1 MPNEKP
7 KLPSTVTLP
16 PESRRLLE
24 NMGGTVK
31 RLQADLEVLKKLGLG
46 TAVIEDKLAWAE
58 EARKVLLEHFG

>member
-1 MPNEKP
+1 MSGEKQ

-24 NMGGTVK
+24 NMGGTVE
-31 RLQADLEVLKKLGLG
+31 RLRADLEVLKKLGLG